1 MSPSRRR
8 AASPA
13 VAHRRGAR
21 LGIPRPCP
29 RPVAALHARVP
40 LRAHPSCPV
49 AVGRDVPIAPPRHI
63 ARGGSPPRCVAWQVA
78 HVESFAGA
86 SPCAP
91 HSRAERGVRSTTRGT
106 AAGPNLYALPLH
118 PRITRAARWSAAGPP
133 GSRPTAITPAQF
145 ARPRAP
151 SPRTLSPHRPRW
163 LTAPPRSP
171 SPRSPPLCSYSFI
184 VMVFVFLCVPF
195 LCGLASRTPPPR
207 SLSHRAPPTAP
218 RRAPTAHCPRW
229 LTARP
234 VAQIEQKRIMER
246 EKPTYENHHHWRRG
260 VRTCRRRI
268 FRPRTSPRKTSRSRS

>member
-8 AASPA
+8 ATSPA

-21 LGIPRPCP
+21 LCIPPPRP
-29 RPVAALHARVP
+29 RRF
-40 LRAHPSCPV
+40 
-49 AVGRDVPIAPPRHI
+49 

-78 HVESFAGA
+78 HAESFAGA

-91 HSRAERGVRSTTRGT
+91 HSRAGRGVRSTTRGT

-151 SPRTLSPHRPRW
+151 PPRTLSPHRPRW

-184 VMVFVFLCVPF
+184 VMVFVFLCVLFCAAWHPPPSRS
-195 LCGLASRTPPPR
+195 LAALPPRLAPLPPR
-207 SLSHRAPPTAP
+207 SLSPHR
-218 RRAPTAHCPRW
+218 PRW
-229 LTARP
+229 LTAR
-234 VAQIEQKRIMER
+234 
-246 EKPTYENHHHWRRG
+246 G
-260 VRTCRRRI
+260 G
-268 FRPRTSPRKTSRSRS
+268 SPPARLRKSNRNG